1 MRLTVFASP
10 KRALASAAAL
20 VVVLGGTAYAADVV
34 TSAKPDDGVIV
45 TCVNEHGQMR
55 VLTRTDSCKKNE
67 RQLAWN
73 EEGVAG
79 PAGAEGAA
87 GPVGPAGPEGP
98 AGPAGGPG
106 EPGANGAPGPAGPP
120 GNDGPQGPAGEPGA
134 RGAEG
139 PAGPAG
145 PPGAGVSQTYSFA
158 GATGPFMASFAWR
171 FAGPT
176 TTVLVNGS
184 QRISANVSASIFA
197 SAPAMELFTSVCAQ
211 ATGGTVTPFD
221 AESYVRYNS
230 VGAGRG
236 AFGASAMTVTP
247 LPAGAYTVGYCVRND
262 SAGTSFG
269 SSTSRVSGVVAV
281 D

>member
-10 KRALASAAAL
+10 KRALASVAAL
-20 VVVLGGTAYAADVV
+20 VVVLGGTAYATDVV
-34 TSAKPDDGVIV
+34 TSSKPSDGVIV
-45 TCVNEHGQMR
+45 TCVNDHGLMR
-55 VLTRTDSCKKNE
+55 LVPPTETCKKNE
-67 RQLAWN
+67 LPLAWN
-73 EEGVAG
+73 KEGVPG
-79 PAGAEGAA
+79 QAGAEGAA
-87 GPVGPAGPEGP
+87 GPAGPAGPEGP
-98 AGPAGGPG
+98 AGPPG
-106 EPGANGAPGPAGPP
+106 SSGANGEPGPAGPQ

-176 TTVLVNGS
+176 ATVLVNGS

-197 SAPAMELFTSVCAQ
+197 SAPAMELFTSVCTQ

-221 AESYVRYNS
+221 AEGYLRYNS